1 MKFKFFNYEIKIE
14 VNRVKKRRFQPIQSP
29 VTQKKDIDV
38 SKILHMKDSG
48 MSNREIARKLKV
60 SEGTIR
66 NRLKKIDN
74 H

>member
-1 MKFKFFNYEIKIE
+1 MKFKFFSYEIVFEINKI
-14 VNRVKKRRFQPIQSP
+14 VKKEFQPIQSP

>member
-1 MKFKFFNYEIKIE
+1 MKFKFFSYEIVFEINKI
-14 VNRVKKRRFQPIQSP
+14 VKKEFQPIQSP

-66 NRLKKIDN
+66 NRLKKFYN

>member
-1 MKFKFFNYEIKIE
+1 MRFKFKDYEIVFEINKI
-14 VNRVKKRRFQPIQSP
+14 VKKEFQPIDSP
-29 VTQKKDIDV
+29 VTKKKDIDV

-66 NRLKKIDN
+66 NRIKNN

>member
-1 MKFKFFNYEIKIE
+1 MKFKFFSYEIVFEINKI
-14 VNRVKKRRFQPIQSP
+14 VKKEFQPIQSP

-74 H
+74 Y